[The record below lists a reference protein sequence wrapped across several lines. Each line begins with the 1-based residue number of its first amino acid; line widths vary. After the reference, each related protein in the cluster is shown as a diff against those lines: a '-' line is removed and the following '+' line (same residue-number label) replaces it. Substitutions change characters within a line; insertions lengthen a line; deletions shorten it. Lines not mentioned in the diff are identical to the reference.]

1 MKLASILTAAMIA
14 VAAPAV
20 HAHAEHGQP
29 QYGGIYGE
37 AGSFQAEL
45 LIKDTQATIYL
56 SNHGEPVSAKGATGK
71 LTILGADGKSEVEL
85 KPAADNQLAAT
96 LKTRPAKG
104 TKIVATVTMEGK
116 SAASIRYVMP

>member
-1 MKLASILTAAMIA
+1 MKLASILAAAMIA
-14 VAAPAV
+14 VAAPTV

-37 AGSFQAEL
+37 AGTFQAEL

-56 SNHGEPVSAKGATGK
+56 SNHDDVISSKGATGK

-85 KPAADNQLAAT
+85 KPGADNQMTAT
-96 LKTRPAKG
+96 LKAKPAKG
-104 TKIVATVTMEGK
+104 TKVMATITLPGK
-116 SAASIRYVMP
+116 KAANVRYVIE